1 MSCAWAKSNI
11 AQAAMD
17 TLFWLRATGSSWRPH
32 VVDRL
37 SLAEPVAVW
46 AVLNLRFAAF
56 LSADWLQTNFRTP
69 R

>member
-1 MSCAWAKSNI
+1 MGEEYCNI
-11 AQAAMD
+11 VQAVVD
-17 TLFWLRATGSSWRPH
+17 TLSSWRPH

-37 SLAEPVAVW
+37 SLAGLVAGP

-56 LSADWLQTNFRTP
+56 LSADWLQTNSCTP